1 LPRGEEVADN
11 LGHRVGDGGQ
21 KEGAAVNSSDSNI
34 PGVLIVALV
43 LVVLLTLL
51 LGSMGPD
58 AVRVFR

>member
-1 LPRGEEVADN
+1 M
-11 LGHRVGDGGQ
+11 
-21 KEGAAVNSSDSNI
+21 NSNDRDI

-43 LVVLLTLL
+43 LVVLLTLM

>member
-1 LPRGEEVADN
+1 M
-11 LGHRVGDGGQ
+11 
-21 KEGAAVNSSDSNI
+21 NSSDSNI